1 MPGRCRPAPRS
12 IGSSEKNHGL
22 RFEGIPQID
31 LQENRAPKAKIRQ
44 IRLLERARSFSPF
57 NGF

>member
-1 MPGRCRPAPRS
+1 LQVNSSPRPKKR
-12 IGSSEKNHGL
+12 K
-22 RFEGIPQID
+22 
-31 LQENRAPKAKIRQ
+31 